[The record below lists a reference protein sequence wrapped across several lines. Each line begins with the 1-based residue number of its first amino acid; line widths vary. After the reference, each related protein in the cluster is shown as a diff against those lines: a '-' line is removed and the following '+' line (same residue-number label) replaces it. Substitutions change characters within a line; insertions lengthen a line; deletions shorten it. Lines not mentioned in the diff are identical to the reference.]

1 MTAATVSATGTPVA
15 SPTRSDSRLR
25 ARALFAAAF
34 GVLVLVESYITF
46 WNAVP
51 ADLRLYYFWRAA
63 YWSSIDVALW
73 WVCVSAADATPAGRT
88 LGVRPY
94 VLAAIAAS
102 ATAPILHWATQTWYF
117 EPTPSGIAPI
127 PPFLVW
133 WMVVIVGAWRIT
145 LLTAAYYYRLRSVAD
160 DALLARARLD
170 RAMLSRKAVES
181 QLQALQGKVDPDLLF
196 ETLDDIEQA
205 CEWDAARADRMLD
218 CLIAFLRSALPHDD
232 DGARTVAH
240 ETALASA
247 FLALAQARQDDLSY
261 SLDAAD
267 DALPA
272 AIAPMLLTP
281 LVAQAVRALR
291 GAAGSVSVGVL
302 LEGRELRIV
311 ISTRGTEAQAVW
323 QRAGEVAEVARRL
336 DDVYAGAGSL
346 AVGAAGTDDMQII
359 LRIPHEHAT
368 RRHR

>member
-1 MTAATVSATGTPVA
+1 MTAAVASATGTRAA
-15 SPTRSDSRLR
+15 SPARSDSRLR

-34 GVLVLVESYITF
+34 GVLVLVESYIGF

-51 ADLRLYYFWRAA
+51 ADLRLHYLWRAA
-63 YWSSIDVALW
+63 YWSAIDVALW
-73 WVCVSAADATPAGRT
+73 WVCVSAADTTPVGRT
-88 LGVRPY
+88 LGARPY

-102 ATAPILHWATQTWYF
+102 AMAPILHWATQTWYF
-117 EPTPSGIAPI
+117 EPVPPGITPVPS
-127 PPFLVW
+127 FLVW
-133 WMVVIVGAWRIT
+133 WMVGIVGAWRIT

-170 RAMLSRKAVES
+170 RAMLSRKAAES
-181 QLQALQGKVDPDLLF
+181 QLQALQGRVDPDLLF
-196 ETLDDIEQA
+196 ETLDEIEQA
-205 CEWDAARADRMLD
+205 CEWDAARSDRMLE

-240 ETALASA
+240 EAAQACA

-267 DALPA
+267 DALDA

-291 GAAGSVSVGVL
+291 GAAGTVSVGVL
-302 LEGRELRIV
+302 LDGLDLRV
-311 ISTRGTEAQAVW
+311 VVSTRGAEAHAVW
-323 QRAGEVAEVARRL
+323 QSAGEVAEVARRL

-346 AVGAAGTDDMQII
+346 AVGAAGTDNMQII
-359 LRIPHEHAT
+359 LRIPHEPAA
-368 RRHR
+368 RGHR